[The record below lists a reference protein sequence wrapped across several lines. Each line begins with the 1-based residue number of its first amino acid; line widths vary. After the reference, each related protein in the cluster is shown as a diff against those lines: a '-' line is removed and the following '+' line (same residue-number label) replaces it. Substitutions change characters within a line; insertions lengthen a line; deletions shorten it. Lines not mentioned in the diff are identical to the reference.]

1 MESIDR
7 LLAELKAEYQE
18 SQRKSAELKSQSV
31 VQPEPL
37 WQATI
42 APPRQAIVASGK
54 NLDFGGFD
62 SDLAQLKAEYEKQDQ
77 APEVPKQERLKA
89 EDEAQNQASEVAK
102 QELVKAEDV
111 AQNQASK
118 LVKQEQQQVE
128 TVVQQEVPVRTH
140 REKVRQAQVW
150 LKNLSKDSDERFWFD
165 QFAFKY
171 SSRIDAAIDYLQVV
185 NEFD

>member
-7 LLAELKAEYQE
+7 LLAELRAEYQE
-18 SQRKSAELKSQSV
+18 SQKKSAELKT
-31 VQPEPL
+31 QPAIAAEPPS
-37 WQATI
+37 QATAVPSSQPI
-42 APPRQAIVASGK
+42 LTSGK

-62 SDLAQLKAEYEKQDQ
+62 QDLAQIKAEYEKQDKAQ
-77 APEVPKQERLKA
+77 EIVKQERLLA
-89 EDEAQNQASEVAK
+89 EHEAQNKA
-102 QELVKAEDV
+102 QEI
-111 AQNQASK
+111 
-118 LVKQEQQQVE
+118 VKQEQQQAE
-128 TVVQQEVPVRTH
+128 TVLQQVQVKTH

-171 SSRIDAAIDYLQVV
+171 SSRIDAAIDYLQAV

>member
-18 SQRKSAELKSQSV
+18 SQKKFTELKAQKI
-31 VQPEPL
+31 VQAEPSL
-37 WQATI
+37 EATAVPSGQAMVT
-42 APPRQAIVASGK
+42 SSK
-54 NLDFGGFD
+54 NLDFGTFD
-62 SDLAQLKAEYEKQDQ
+62 SDLAQIKAEYEKQDQ
-77 APEVPKQERLKA
+77 AQEVG
-89 EDEAQNQASEVAK
+89 K
-102 QELVKAEDV
+102 QELVKAEYE
-111 AQNQASK
+111 AQNQVQK
-118 LVKQEQQQVE
+118 IVKQEQQQVE
-128 TVVQQEVPVRTH
+128 TVVQQQVPVRTH

-171 SSRIDAAIDYLQVV
+171 SSRIDAAIDYLQAV